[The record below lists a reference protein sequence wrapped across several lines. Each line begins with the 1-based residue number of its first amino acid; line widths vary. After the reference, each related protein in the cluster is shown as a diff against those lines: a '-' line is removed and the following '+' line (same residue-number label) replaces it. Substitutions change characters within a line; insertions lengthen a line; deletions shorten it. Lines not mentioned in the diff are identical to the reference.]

1 MKKILSIAGKELKLY
16 FGSPM
21 ALIFVGVFLVLT
33 LFVFFW
39 VDSFFARGVADV
51 RALFEWMPLLMI
63 LLVAALT
70 MHQWSREEE
79 SDNLQVLLTMPV
91 RLVELVAGKFLS
103 ALTLVALALGLTLF
117 LPLTVQS
124 LGNLDWGPVIGGY
137 LAALLLASSY
147 IAIGLF
153 VSSRTDNQL
162 VALIGTAVI
171 CGALQAIGSPVVTDL
186 FGAAAGDLM
195 RKFGTGS
202 RFESI
207 ERGVIDLRDLLYY
220 VSLAI
225 FFLALN
231 ILSLDS
237 KRWSRGAHLRSHRV
251 NGGVGLALIGLNL
264 LLFNLLVA
272 PVNAARLDLTQHR
285 EYSLSDVTKNL
296 LMGLQEPLLIR
307 GYFSEQSHP
316 LLAPLAPRI
325 KDTLREYELAS
336 NGKLQLEFI
345 DPLTDP
351 EQEREANQ
359 IHGIRPTPLQTNDR
373 GGLSLVNVY
382 FDVLIAYGDQSA
394 TLNFSEVIEVVDTP
408 LGMEVRLRNLEYD
421 LTSNIQRV
429 VYGFQS
435 LEAVLA
441 SLEQPAKLT
450 LYASSAAMPQ
460 SMAVASQTMQDVTA
474 EIAAANPASVNY
486 IVIDMSAPDV
496 GISEQELFDRYQIQ
510 PVPTSFFSADSFYL
524 HLVVE
529 AGGEI
534 QVIYPSGDLSQAEI
548 RSAIEASLKR
558 SSSGFLKVI
567 GLWTPPAQ
575 AVDQFGQQMPSL
587 QQYSI
592 LEGTLRDSYELRRV
606 TLEEG
611 RIGADV
617 DVLVLMSPHSLTDA
631 QRYVIDQYVMRGGSL
646 VVAAG
651 HYRLG
656 VDPYAGSLTLDPNES
671 GISGLLESYGISI
684 GEGLVMDYQNAPFPM
699 QTQRDVGDMI
709 VTEIQALDYPFFI
722 DVRPNG
728 LDTDSPVVN
737 SLPLVTMS
745 WASPVTVAEASLA
758 DARFTTLIRSSD
770 ASWETTVANP
780 QPDLELYPEF
790 GFPVGG
796 ELSSFPLAVAVEG
809 AFSSYFIDK
818 PSPFDTEEADAGS
831 DPESA
836 AAEPIGLIERSPDGT
851 RMVVL
856 GSSEFVNDTVY
867 QISANFAGDR
877 FVSNLQLI
885 ANAIDW
891 FTEDVSLAAI
901 RSRGSVARILPP
913 ISQEAQDRWVLINYA
928 VAIIGLV
935 LIAVVWQFQRRA
947 EKPIALIPPSGAVEA
962 PAGKRAAAESSAK
975 TTEGGE

>member
-21 ALIFVGVFLVLT
+21 ALIFVGVFLALT

-39 VDSFFARGVADV
+39 VDSFFARGVADA

-79 SDNLQVLLTMPV
+79 SGNLQVLLTMPV
-91 RLVELVAGKFLS
+91 RLSELAAGKFLS

-124 LGNLDWGPVIGGY
+124 LGNLDLGPVIGGY

-231 ILSLDS
+231 ILSLDN
-237 KRWSRGAHLRSHRV
+237 KRWSRGAHLRSHRL
-251 NGGVGLALIGLNL
+251 NGGVALALIGLNL

-272 PVNAARLDLTQHR
+272 PINAARLDLTQHR

-296 LMGLQEPLLIR
+296 LTGLQEPLLIR

-316 LLAPLAPRI
+316 LLAPLVPRI

-336 NGKLQLEFI
+336 NGRLQLEFI

-351 EQEREANQ
+351 EKEREANQ

-394 TLNFSEVIEVVDTP
+394 ALNFSEVIEIVDTP
-408 LGMEVRLRNLEYD
+408 LGIEARLRNLEYD

-435 LEAVLA
+435 LEAALA

-450 LYASSAAMPQ
+450 LYISSATMPG
-460 SMAVASQTMQDVTA
+460 SMAAVSATMQDLTA
-474 EIAAANPASVNY
+474 EIADANPDSVDF
-486 IVIDMSAPDV
+486 VLVDMSAPDTAT
-496 GISEQELFDRYQIQ
+496 SEQELFDRYQIQ

-548 RSAIEASLKR
+548 RSAIEAALKR

-575 AVDQFGQQMPSL
+575 TADQFGQQMPSL
-587 QQYSI
+587 QQYGI
-592 LEGTLRDSYELRRV
+592 LERTLRDSYELRRV

-617 DVLVLMSPHSLTDA
+617 DVLALMSPHSLSDA
-631 QRYVIDQYVMRGGSL
+631 QRYAIDQYVMRGGSL

-656 VDPYAGSLTLDPNES
+656 VDPYAGTLLLDPNEG
-671 GISGLLESYGISI
+671 GIRGLLESYGIII

-728 LDTDSPVVN
+728 LDADSPVVN
-737 SLPLVTMS
+737 SLPLVTMN
-745 WASPVTVAEASLA
+745 WASPVTVDAASLA
-758 DARFTTLIRSSD
+758 DARVTTLIRSSD
-770 ASWETTVANP
+770 RSWETAVANP

-790 GFPVGG
+790 GFPIND
-796 ELSSFPLAVAVEG
+796 EFSSFPLAIAVEG
-809 AFSSYFIDK
+809 SFSSYFTDK
-818 PSPFDTEEADAGS
+818 PSPFETGEADASS
-831 DPESA
+831 DPEAA
-836 AAEPIGLIERSPDGT
+836 AAEPIGLIERSPSGT

-856 GSSEFVNDTVY
+856 GSAEFVNDTVY

-891 FTEDVSLAAI
+891 FTEDVSLASI

-928 VAIIGLV
+928 VAIIGLI
-935 LIAVVWQFQRRA
+935 LIAAVWQMQRRA
-947 EKPIALIPPSGAVEA
+947 EKPLELIPPRDVQETLTGDTTVGALDASVE
-962 PAGKRAAAESSAK
+962 K
-975 TTEGGE
+975 GGE

>member
-1 MKKILSIAGKELKLY
+1 MKKILSITGKELKLY

-39 VDSFFARGVADV
+39 VDSFFARGVADA

-63 LLVAALT
+63 LLVSALT

-79 SDNLQVLLTMPV
+79 SGNLQVLLTMPV
-91 RLVELVAGKFLS
+91 RLSELVAGKFLS
-103 ALTLVALALGLTLF
+103 ALTLVALSLGLTLF

-162 VALIGTAVI
+162 VALIGTAFL
-171 CGALQAIGSPVVTDL
+171 CGLLQAIGSPVITDL
-186 FGAAAGDLM
+186 FGAGASDLL
-195 RKFGTGS
+195 RQFGTGS

-207 ERGVIDLRDLLYY
+207 ERGVIDLRDLVYY
-220 VSLAI
+220 LSLAI
-225 FFLALN
+225 FFLACN
-231 ILSLDS
+231 MLSLDG
-237 KRWSRGAHLRSHRV
+237 KRWSRGAHLRAHRL
-251 NGGVGLALIGLNL
+251 NGGVGLALVGLNL
-264 LLFNLLVA
+264 LVFNLLIA
-272 PVNAARLDLTQHR
+272 PAKAARLDLTQHS
-285 EYSLSDVTKNL
+285 EYSLSDVTRNL
-296 LMGLQEPLLIR
+296 LAGLQEPLLVR
-307 GYFSEQSHP
+307 GYFSEESHP
-316 LLAPLAPRI
+316 LLSPLVPRI

-336 NGKLQLEFI
+336 NGMLKLEFV

-351 EQEREANQ
+351 DLEREANQ
-359 IHGIRPTPLQTNDR
+359 IHGIRPTPLQINDR

-394 TLNFSEVIEVVDTP
+394 ALNFSEVIEVVDTP
-408 LGMEVRLRNLEYD
+408 LGFEVRLRNLEYD
-421 LTSNIQRV
+421 LTSSIQRV

-441 SLEQPAKLT
+441 SLDQPAKLT
-450 LYASSAAMPQ
+450 LYLSSATLPGAMAQ
-460 SMAVASQTMQDVTA
+460 VSKTMQEVTA
-474 EIAAANPASVNY
+474 EIAEANPEGLDLV
-486 IVIDMSAPDV
+486 VVDMSTPDV
-496 GISEQELFDRYQIQ
+496 NINEQELFDRYQIQ
-510 PVPTSFFSADSFYL
+510 AVPTSFFSSETFYL

-534 QVIYPSGDLSQAEI
+534 QVVYPSGDLSRAEI
-548 RSAIEASLKR
+548 RGAIEAALKR
-558 SSSGFLKVI
+558 SSSGFLQVI

-575 AVDQFGQQMPSL
+575 ATDQFGQQMPSL

-592 LEGTLRDSYELRRV
+592 LEGTLRESYELRRV

-611 RIGADV
+611 QLSADV
-617 DVLVLMSPHSLTDA
+617 DALILMSPHSLSDR
-631 QRYVIDQYVMRGGSL
+631 QRYAIDQYVMRGGSL
-646 VVAAG
+646 VVVAG

-656 VDPYAGSLTLDPNES
+656 VDPYAGTLLLDPNEN
-671 GISGLLESYGISI
+671 GVEDLLESYGIII
-684 GEGLVMDYQNAPFPM
+684 GDSLVMDLQNAPFPM

-728 LDTDSPVVN
+728 LDADSPVVN
-737 SLPLVTMS
+737 NLPLATMS
-745 WASPVTVAEASLA
+745 WASPVTVDESILT
-758 DARFTTLIRSSD
+758 DARVTTLIRSSD
-770 ASWETTVANP
+770 ASWETTAADP
-780 QPDLELYPEF
+780 QPNLELYPEF
-790 GFPVGG
+790 GFARSDQ
-796 ELSSFPLAVAVEG
+796 LSSFPLAVAVESS
-809 AFSSYFIDK
+809 FSSYFVDK
-818 PSPFDTEEADAGS
+818 PSPFESAEGEPSS
-831 DPESA
+831 DPGA
-836 AAEPIGLIERSPDGT
+836 AETEPIGLIERSPDGT
-851 RMVVL
+851 RIVVL

-891 FTEDVSLAAI
+891 FSEDLSLSSI
-901 RSRGSVARILPP
+901 RSRGSVARILPA

-928 VAIIGLV
+928 VAIIGLIA
-935 LIAVVWQFQRRA
+935 IAVVWQVQRRA
-947 EKPIALIPPSGAVEA
+947 ERPIALVPRIANPGPPDEA
-962 PAGKRAAAESSAK
+962 SAADTISQGDASC
-975 TTEGGE
+975 

>member
-1 MKKILSIAGKELKLY
+1 MKKILSITGKELKLY

-70 MHQWSREEE
+70 MHQWSREED
-79 SDNLQVLLTMPV
+79 SGNLQVLLTMPV
-91 RLVELVAGKFLS
+91 RLSELVAGKFLS
-103 ALTLVALALGLTLF
+103 ALTLVALALALTLF

-162 VALIGTAVI
+162 VALIGTAFI
-171 CGALQAIGSPVVTDL
+171 CGTLQAIGSPVVTDL
-186 FGAAAGDLM
+186 FGAAAGNLL
-195 RKFGTGS
+195 RQFGTGS

-207 ERGVIDLRDLLYY
+207 ERGVIDLRDLVYY
-220 VSLAI
+220 ASLAV
-225 FFLALN
+225 FFLGLN

-237 KRWSRGAHLRSHRV
+237 KRWSRGAHLRAHRL
-251 NGGVGLALIGLNL
+251 NGSVGIALLGLNL
-264 LLFNLLVA
+264 LAFNLLIA
-272 PVNAARLDLTQHR
+272 PASAARLDLTQHR
-285 EYSLSDVTKNL
+285 EYSLSDVTRNL
-296 LMGLQEPLLIR
+296 LEGLNELLLVR
-307 GYFSEQSHP
+307 GYFSEESHP
-316 LLAPLAPRI
+316 LLAPLVPRI

-336 NGKLQLEFI
+336 KGRLELEFV
-345 DPLTDP
+345 DPIRNP
-351 EQEREANQ
+351 ELEREANQ
-359 IHGIRPTPLQTNDR
+359 IHGIRPTPLQVNDR
-373 GGLSLVNVY
+373 GGTSLVNVY
-382 FDVLIAYGDQSA
+382 YDVLIAYGDQSA
-394 TLNFSEVIEVVDTP
+394 ALHFSDVIEVVDTP
-408 LGMEVRLRNLEYD
+408 LGVEVRLRNLEYD

-441 SLEQPAKLT
+441 SLNEAAKLR
-450 LYASSAAMPQ
+450 LYLSSATMPE
-460 SMAVASQTMQDVTA
+460 MMLEASQIMQEVTQ
-474 EIAAANPASVNY
+474 EIADANPAKVDFA
-486 IVIDMSAPDV
+486 VIDLSAPDV

-510 PVPTSFFSADSFYL
+510 PVATSFFSAETFFL

-534 QVIYPSGDLSQAEI
+534 QVIYPGGDLSQAEI
-548 RSAIEASLKR
+548 RSAIEAALKR

-575 AVDQFGQQMPSL
+575 GADQFGQPMPSL

-606 TLEEG
+606 TLEAG
-611 RIGADV
+611 HVAADI
-617 DVLVLMSPHSLTDA
+617 DVLILMSPHSLTDA
-631 QRYVIDQYVMRGGSL
+631 QRYAIDQYVMRGGSL
-646 VVAAG
+646 VAAAG

-656 VDPYAGSLTLDPNES
+656 VDPYAGTLLLNPNEG
-671 GISGLLESYGISI
+671 GIEDLLESYGIII
-684 GEGLVMDYQNAPFPM
+684 GDSLVMDHQNAPFPM

-728 LDTDSPVVN
+728 LDADSPVVN
-737 SLPLVTMS
+737 NLPLATMS
-745 WASPVTVAEASLA
+745 WASPVTVDEAVLA
-758 DARFTTLIRSSD
+758 DAGVSTLIRSSE
-770 ASWETTVANP
+770 ASWETTLADP
-780 QPDLELYPEF
+780 QPNLELYPEF
-790 GFPVGG
+790 GFALSD
-796 ELSSFPLAVAVEG
+796 ELSSFPLAVAVESS
-809 AFSSYFIDK
+809 FSSYFIDK
-818 PSPFDTEEADAGS
+818 PSPFEAGQDELAV
-831 DPESA
+831 E
-836 AAEPIGLIERSPDGT
+836 AEGPASEPVGLIERSPDGT
-851 RMVVL
+851 RMIVL

-891 FTEDVSLAAI
+891 FTEDVSLASI

-913 ISQEAQDRWVLINYA
+913 ISEEAQNRWVIINYA
-928 VAIIGLV
+928 VAIVGLI
-935 LIAVVWQFQRRA
+935 LIAVVWQVQRRT
-947 EKPIALIPPSGAVEA
+947 EKPLELIPPHGDSSTEVGDVLPTEA
-962 PAGKRAAAESSAK
+962 ELMKG
-975 TTEGGE
+975 EG

>member
-1 MKKILSIAGKELKLY
+1 MKKILSITGKELKLY

-63 LLVAALT
+63 LLVSALT

-79 SDNLQVLLTMPV
+79 SGNLQVLLTMPV
-91 RLVELVAGKFLS
+91 RLIELVAGKFLS

-162 VALIGTAVI
+162 VALIGTAFI
-171 CGALQAIGSPVVTDL
+171 CGLLQAIGSPVVTDL
-186 FGAAAGDLM
+186 FGAGAGDLL
-195 RKFGTGS
+195 RQFGTGS

-207 ERGVIDLRDLLYY
+207 ERGVIDLRDLVYY
-220 VSLAI
+220 LSLAL

-237 KRWSRGAHLRSHRV
+237 KRWSRGAHLRAHRL
-251 NGGVGLALIGLNL
+251 NGGLGLALVGLNL
-264 LLFNLLVA
+264 LVFNLLVA
-272 PVNAARLDLTQHR
+272 PAKAARLDLTQHS
-285 EYSLSDVTKNL
+285 EYSLSDVTKDL
-296 LMGLQEPLLIR
+296 LAGLQEPLLIR

-316 LLAPLAPRI
+316 LLAPLVPRI
-325 KDTLREYELAS
+325 KDTLREYELAA
-336 NGKLQLEFI
+336 NGGLELEFV

-351 EQEREANQ
+351 KMEREANQ
-359 IHGIRPTPLQTNDR
+359 IHGIRPTPLQVNDR

-394 TLNFSEVIEVVDTP
+394 ALNFSEVIEVVDTP
-408 LGMEVRLRNLEYD
+408 LGIEVRLRNLEYD
-421 LTSNIQRV
+421 LTSNIQRA

-441 SLEQPAKLT
+441 SLAEPAKLT
-450 LYASSAAMPQ
+450 LYVSSATLPQ
-460 SMAVASQTMQDVTA
+460 SMAEVSGTMQEVTA
-474 EIAAANPASVNY
+474 EIAEANPDRLDFV
-486 IVIDMSAPDV
+486 VVDMSAPDS

-510 PVPTSFFSADSFYL
+510 AVPTSFFSADSFYL

-548 RSAIEASLKR
+548 RSAIEAALKR

-575 AVDQFGQQMPSL
+575 SADQFGQPMPSL

-592 LEGTLRDSYELRRV
+592 LEGTLRESYELRRV

-611 RIGADV
+611 GIAADV
-617 DVLVLMSPHSLTDA
+617 DVLVLMSPHSLSDA
-631 QRYVIDQYVMRGGSL
+631 QRYAIDQYIMRGGSL
-646 VVAAG
+646 VAAAG

-656 VDPYAGSLTLDPNES
+656 VDAYAGTLLLDPNDG
-671 GISGLLESYGISI
+671 GIEDLLESYGIII
-684 GEGLVMDYQNAPFPM
+684 GDSLVMDYQNAPFPM

-728 LDTDSPVVN
+728 LDADNPVVN

-745 WASPVTVAEASLA
+745 WASPVTVDEAILG
-758 DARFTTLIRSSD
+758 DARVTTLIRSSD
-770 ASWETTVANP
+770 ASWETTVADP
-780 QPDLELYPEF
+780 QPNLELYPEF
-790 GFPVGG
+790 GFAVSE
-796 ELSSFPLAVAVEG
+796 ELSSFPLAVAVESS
-809 AFSSYFIDK
+809 FSSYFSDK
-818 PSPFDTEEADAGS
+818 PSPFETGEAEAGAEGAPS
-831 DPESA
+831 
-836 AAEPIGLIERSPDGT
+836 EPIGLIERSPADS

-891 FTEDVSLAAI
+891 FTEDVSLASI

-928 VAIIGLV
+928 VAIIGL
-935 LIAVVWQFQRRA
+935 IAIALVWQIQRRA
-947 EKPIALIPPSGAVEA
+947 EKPLKLIPPHGDSEGLNGDSAADDPDATIGKGGA
-962 PAGKRAAAESSAK
+962 
-975 TTEGGE
+975 

>member
-1 MKKILSIAGKELKLY
+1 MKKIFSIAGKELKLY

-63 LLVAALT
+63 LLVSALT

-79 SDNLQVLLTMPV
+79 SGNLQVLLTMPV
-91 RLVELVAGKFLS
+91 RLSELVAGKFLS
-103 ALTLVALALGLTLF
+103 ALALVALSLGLTLF

-162 VALIGTAVI
+162 VALIGTAFL
-171 CGALQAIGSPVVTDL
+171 CGLLQAIGSPVITDL
-186 FGAAAGDLM
+186 FGAGAGELL
-195 RKFGTGS
+195 RQFGTGS

-207 ERGVIDLRDLLYY
+207 ERGVIDLRDLVYY
-220 VSLAI
+220 LSLAV
-225 FFLALN
+225 FFLACN
-231 ILSLDS
+231 ILSLDG
-237 KRWSRGAHLRSHRV
+237 KRWSRGAHLRAHRL

-264 LLFNLLVA
+264 LIFNLLIA
-272 PVNAARLDLTQHR
+272 PAKAARLDLTQHS
-285 EYSLSDVTKNL
+285 EYSLSDVTRNL
-296 LMGLQEPLLIR
+296 LAGLQEPLLVR
-307 GYFSEQSHP
+307 GYFSEESHP
-316 LLAPLAPRI
+316 LLSPLVPRI

-336 NGKLQLEFI
+336 DGMLKLEFV

-351 EQEREANQ
+351 DLEREANQ
-359 IHGIRPTPLQTNDR
+359 IHGIRPTPLQINDR

-394 TLNFSEVIEVVDTP
+394 ALNFSEVIEVVDTP
-408 LGMEVRLRNLEYD
+408 LGFEVRLRNLEYD
-421 LTSNIQRV
+421 LTSSIQRV

-441 SLEQPAKLT
+441 SLDQPAKLT
-450 LYASSAAMPQ
+450 LYLSSATLPQAM
-460 SMAVASQTMQDVTA
+460 AEVGATMQEVTA
-474 EIAAANPASVNY
+474 EIAVANPEGVDL
-486 IVIDMSAPDV
+486 VVVDMSAPDIGV
-496 GISEQELFDRYQIQ
+496 SEQELFDRYQIQ
-510 PVPTSFFSADSFYL
+510 AVPTSFFSSETFYL

-534 QVIYPSGDLSQAEI
+534 QVVYPSGDLSRAEI
-548 RSAIEASLKR
+548 RGAIEAALKR

-575 AVDQFGQQMPSL
+575 GTDQFGQPMPSL

-592 LEGTLRDSYELRRV
+592 LEGTLRESYELRRV

-611 RIGADV
+611 QLSADV
-617 DVLVLMSPHSLTDA
+617 DALILMSPHSLSERQLYA
-631 QRYVIDQYVMRGGSL
+631 IDQYVMRGGSL

-656 VDPYAGSLTLDPNES
+656 VDPYAGTLLLDPNEN
-671 GISGLLESYGISI
+671 GVEDLLESYGIFI
-684 GEGLVMDYQNAPFPM
+684 GDSLVMDLQNAPFPM
-699 QTQRDVGDMI
+699 QTQRDVGDMV

-728 LDTDSPVVN
+728 LDADSPVVN
-737 SLPLVTMS
+737 NLPLATMS
-745 WASPVTVAEASLA
+745 WASPVTVDESILT
-758 DARFTTLIRSSD
+758 DARVTTLIRSSD
-770 ASWETTVANP
+770 ASWETTAADP
-780 QPDLELYPEF
+780 QPNLELYPEF
-790 GFPVGG
+790 GFARSD
-796 ELSSFPLAVAVEG
+796 ELSSFPLAVAVESS
-809 AFSSYFIDK
+809 FSSYFVDK
-818 PSPFDTEEADAGS
+818 PSPFESAEAGAVA
-831 DPESA
+831 DPEA
-836 AAEPIGLIERSPDGT
+836 AESEPIGLIERSPEGV
-851 RMVVL
+851 RMIVL

-877 FVSNLQLI
+877 FLSNLQLI

-891 FTEDVSLAAI
+891 FSEDLSLASI
-901 RSRGSVARILPP
+901 RSRGSVARILPA
-913 ISQEAQDRWVLINYA
+913 ISPEAQDRWVLINYA
-928 VAIIGLV
+928 VAIIGLIA
-935 LIAVVWQFQRRA
+935 IAVVWQIQRRA
-947 EKPIALIPPSGAVEA
+947 EQPIALVPRTGNPEPPGEA
-962 PAGKRAAAESSAK
+962 SAADEISQGDASC
-975 TTEGGE
+975 